1 MYAKML
7 IGKKIKI
14 AESSDRTLLGVSG
27 QIVDETRNTLVVQT
41 QTTRKKIPKSI
52 VTIQLEAADKSFR
65 LQGRDL
71 IGTPQERIYKY

>member
-14 AESSDRTLLGVSG
+14 AESRDKTLLGVSG

-41 QTTRKKIPKSI
+41 ATSRKKIPKSI
-52 VTIQLEAADKSFR
+52 VTIQLDAADKSFR
-65 LQGRDL
+65 LQGSDL